1 MATLVVCNGLVQRIK
16 TPRSG
21 LFRKI
26 NDEGVESRERMAAG
40 EGEASKGETPWK
52 VHCLLTVRKA
62 VGD

>member
-1 MATLVVCNGLVQRIK
+1 VATLVDRNGLAQRIK

-40 EGEASKGETPWK
+40 EGEASKGETLWK
-52 VHCLLTVRKA
+52 AYCLQTVRN
-62 VGD
+62 VVEG